1 MKNNTS
7 AVVSVKV
14 VSDARNE
21 EILSCFRT
29 LHHITLQ
36 ALTECE
42 IPALFNTDFAKC
54 VPEDYKILHQQ
65 GRALIGAKVKSA
77 WDTYISDIK
86 SKIEGVIDTHMNLA
100 REDKSEWD
108 CLSDRAKGRS
118 PWSNVV
124 KVPVSDLLP
133 CFAEGKA
140 LSQVVVELDKLFS
153 GKVGKGKDDAF
164 YLSLAFTPAKVAEV
178 SAEVVEAP
186 TATIE
191 AAAA

>member
-1 MKNNTS
+1 MKNTTTS
-7 AVVSVKV
+7 DKSVKV
-14 VSDARNE
+14 VSDARSE

-29 LHHITLQ
+29 LHHKVLQ

-42 IPALFNTDFAKC
+42 IPALFNADFAKC
-54 VPEDYKILHQQ
+54 APEDYKLLHQQ
-65 GRALIGAKVKSA
+65 SRALIGAKAKAA

-86 SKIEGVIDTHMNLA
+86 EKIQGVIDTHMNLA

-124 KVPVSDLLP
+124 KVPVSDLIP

-140 LSQVVVELDKLFS
+140 LSEVVAELDKLFS
-153 GKVGKGKDDAF
+153 GKVGKGKDDSF
-164 YLSLAFTPAKVAEV
+164 YLSLAFTPAAKVV
-178 SAEVVEAP
+178 EVVESE
-186 TATIE
+186 TAAV
-191 AAAA
+191 AA